1 MSGQRVVYM
10 DNNATTKAAPEVV
23 AAMLP
28 FFGEYYGN
36 PSSMHNFG
44 GQVGARVD
52 TAPGLRWP
60 SSWAPRQ
67 RRSCS
72 PPAAPRATTPP

>member
-10 DNNATTKAAPEVV
+10 DNNATSQAAPEVV

-28 FFGEYYGN
+28 FFAEYYGN

-44 GQVGARVD
+44 GQVGGQGGHG
-52 TAPGLRWP
+52 PGTGGLSCWE
-60 SSWAPRQ
+60 PRP